1 MQRVL
6 GTLIRH
12 HSVVRGMVTLL
23 RDGELHAEAV
33 EGFEDRARNTQIKV
47 GEGITGKVVESGKPI
62 VVPRVSKEPA
72 FLNLAS
78 RRPDHLKQELSFIC
92 VPIVLN
98 RQPVGALGV
107 DLRFKPERDYDSS
120 VKFLGVVSSMIA
132 QALNVQRMV
141 EEERRR
147 LLDENTHLRQELR
160 ERYDFSNII
169 GTSGPTRQMYE
180 QVAQVAQ
187 TNTTV
192 LIRGESGTGKELIAH
207 AIHYNSLRAKK
218 PFIKVSCA
226 ALPDTLI
233 ESELFGYEKGAFTGA
248 AARKKGRFEMA
259 EGGTLFLDEIGDVNL
274 GTQVKLL
281 RVLQEREFE
290 RVGGTE
296 TVKAN
301 VRLIA
306 ATNKDMEKAIAEGT
320 FREDLYY
327 RLNVFTIFV
336 PPLRERKADLL
347 LLADH
352 FLDKFSREHN
362 KVIKRISTPA
372 IDMLTAYHWPGNVRE
387 LENALE
393 RAVLV
398 CDGAVVHGHHLPPSL
413 QTADSSGTVT
423 RVSLKDA
430 VAAYERDLILDA
442 LKTTRGNRAK
452 AARLLDTTERILN
465 YKVQGY
471 GIDVRRFKSSE
482 VGPPCRPATAR
493 RPRPPGISSGNI
505 AAVTRHAALGRGRMR
520 RGRDRGAARAAA
532 RRGRRS
538 PRSCC
543 CRRRRRASR
552 PARRRR
558 RLRHAHP
565 ARPEHRRLEAGR
577 RPPRR
582 GVRVHRHH
590 AAAAGAG
597 SSSWRRSSRRCRSPA
612 RRAEGALAG
621 PAAAHAR
628 SRRTPPLPAPRSRC
642 ARRSAP
648 TPSCPRRCRHRR
660 APPPP
665 AARRHRRRRP
675 AAPAPLRRFYIA
687 VAFSDRGR
695 PGPPSVPVEL
705 PLTAV
710 PDAPF
715 GLEVEY
721 TADDVT
727 VSWEPA
733 GGLLGFLLDNR
744 AAARDAVRGR
754 TRRRSA
760 DPAALPPGPTRYHV
774 YRDAGAGSAGAAA
787 ADAAR
792 ARRHGR
798 GAAAAHARAGRR
810 VDIHRCGR
818 VRSRAVL

>member
-1 MQRVL
+1 
-6 GTLIRH
+6 
-12 HSVVRGMVTLL
+12 
-23 RDGELHAEAV
+23 
-33 EGFEDRARNTQIKV
+33 
-47 GEGITGKVVESGKPI
+47 
-62 VVPRVSKEPA
+62 
-72 FLNLAS
+72 
-78 RRPDHLKQELSFIC
+78 
-92 VPIVLN
+92 
-98 RQPVGALGV
+98 
-107 DLRFKPERDYDSS
+107 
-120 VKFLGVVSSMIA
+120 MIA

-218 PFIKVSCA
+218 PFVKVSCA

-259 EGGTLFLDEIGDVNL
+259 EGGTLFLDEIGDINL
-274 GTQVKLL
+274 STQVKLL

-290 RVGGTE
+290 RLGGTE
-296 TVKAN
+296 TVKVN

-352 FLDKFSREHN
+352 FLEKFSREHG

-372 IDMLTAYHWPGNVRE
+372 IDMLMAYHWPGNVRE

-398 CDGAVVHGHHLPPSL
+398 CDGAVIHGHHLPPSL

-465 YKVQGY
+465 YKVRGY

-482 VGPPCRPATAR
+482 VGRRAGRRRRAGRGAPA
-493 RPRPPGISSGNI
+493 ISSGNI
-505 AAVTRHAALGRGRMR
+505 AAVTRARRWAAAGCAAVAIA
-520 RGRDRGAARAAA
+520 AARAAA
-532 RRGRRS
+532 RRGRRW
-538 PRSCC
+538 PRSSC
-543 CRRRRRASR
+543 CRPRRPTSAAQRARATTSTSRSPSRRRTSTPRCRPTSGASRSTGTPATPPPRARAARAGHARRDGSGRGRAGRRRA
-552 PARRRR
+552 
-558 RLRHAHP
+558 
-565 ARPEHRRLEAGR
+565 GR
-577 RPPRR
+577 
-582 GVRVHRHH
+582 
-590 AAAAGAG
+590 
-597 SSSWRRSSRRCRSPA
+597 
-612 RRAEGALAG
+612 

-628 SRRTPPLPAPRSRC
+628 WRKTRRAPGRDDHGARDARSR
-642 ARRSAP
+642 
-648 TPSCPRRCRHRR
+648 TPSCPE
-660 APPPP
+660 ALPGP
-665 AARRHRRRRP
+665 AGARRRTPRRRP
-675 AAPAPLRRFYIA
+675 
-687 VAFSDRGR
+687 S
-695 PGPPSVPVEL
+695 
-705 PLTAV
+705 
-710 PDAPF
+710 
-715 GLEVEY
+715 
-721 TADDVT
+721 
-727 VSWEPA
+727 
-733 GGLLGFLLDNR
+733 
-744 AAARDAVRGR
+744 AAAAGR
-754 TRRRSA
+754 T
-760 DPAALPPGPTRYHV
+760 
-774 YRDAGAGSAGAAA
+774 GAAA
-787 ADAAR
+787 AVLHRRRLQRSRAAGAAR
-792 ARRHGR
+792 ACRRSCR
-798 GAAAAHARAGRR
+798 
-810 VDIHRCGR
+810 
-818 VRSRAVL
+818 